1 MSEKN
6 RDGKRSARERLLA
19 ERQAQEARSRR
30 NKKLLV
36 IGSVVAVLAVAVG
49 VGVAVQSMR
58 SKPATPVAAPAGTIG
73 DRRLVIPD
81 GAANAPSTLTVY
93 EDPRCPACQ
102 LFEKTFR
109 PTVDKLKNQGK
120 IVGNY
125 HIVSFIDRHDN
136 GTGSKNGANALACA
150 QDAGKFRA
158 YHNVLYANQPP
169 ETSDAWSDRG
179 RLITLAK
186 QVPGLVTPTFETCVK
201 DNTYGDWVSAVQED
215 FDKSGFTSTPTVL
228 LNGKSVF
235 PSKDGQQITPAN
247 LVAWVNAANKG
258 KPLGTPSTPA
268 ASPSAKAARPAGGH
282 AGSAHPATT
291 GHAAAE
297 AATAKAGVRHT
308 PAVAP
313 APAVPYVPAGHHAG
327 RTHGTAGAHGT
338 AGTHG
343 TAAAPAPAAEGG
355 AAPQAPGVHSTTTR

>member
-58 SKPATPVAAPAGTIG
+58 SKPATPVAAPAGAIG
-73 DRRLVIPD
+73 DRKLVIPD
-81 GAANAPSTLTVY
+81 GAPDAPSTLTVY

-109 PTVDKLKNQGK
+109 PTVDKLKDQGK

-169 ETSDAWSDRG
+169 ETSDDWSDRG
-179 RLITLAK
+179 KLITLAK
-186 QVPGLVTPTFETCVK
+186 QVPGLVTPTFEKCVK

-215 FDKSGFTSTPTVL
+215 FDNP
-228 LNGKSVF
+228 
-235 PSKDGQQITPAN
+235 
-247 LVAWVNAANKG
+247 
-258 KPLGTPSTPA
+258 
-268 ASPSAKAARPAGGH
+268 ASPPPPPCCSTGSRSSPAR
-282 AGSAHPATT
+282 
-291 GHAAAE
+291 
-297 AATAKAGVRHT
+297 TASRS
-308 PAVAP
+308 PRP
-313 APAVPYVPAGHHAG
+313 I
-327 RTHGTAGAHGT
+327 
-338 AGTHG
+338 
-343 TAAAPAPAAEGG
+343 
-355 AAPQAPGVHSTTTR
+355 